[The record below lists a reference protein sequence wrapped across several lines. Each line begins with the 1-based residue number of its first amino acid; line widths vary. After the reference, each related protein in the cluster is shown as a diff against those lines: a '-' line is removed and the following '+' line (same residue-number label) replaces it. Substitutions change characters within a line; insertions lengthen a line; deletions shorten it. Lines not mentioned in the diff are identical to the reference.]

1 MAHSPSYSDPIG
13 AQLQAPGAAFE
24 IEEIQVNGIGCRVFR
39 RAPTTLKAV
48 FAGAQQFSEREFI
61 IYNDVRM
68 SYGEAFAKAAALAA
82 TIARQIKVK
91 KGTRIALVMH
101 NRPEWIIGF
110 IAIASLGA
118 TAVLVNSRGTANELK
133 AALDTSASELII
145 ADEGRA
151 HLLDAP
157 AQRRPMIVV
166 PSHQQTSQQDSPFNA
181 AWLPFSRAIADWQ
194 TAPLQLAE
202 VDPDDE
208 AIVMFTSG
216 TTGGAKAALLSHRNV
231 LAGLMNIQ
239 YSMAVVGTQVA
250 AQYGID
256 LATLSTLRP
265 PAALLVFPLFH
276 SSGCYSVLLANVLSG
291 GKIVILPKWNAEHA
305 LDLIERERIAGFAG
319 SPTMWWDM
327 LQIDRSQRDTNS
339 IFSIGVGGQALHKKL
354 LQEVA
359 AAFPQAMV
367 GVGYGMTE
375 TNGTIC
381 QLVGPALLERP
392 SASGRILPTA
402 EVKIMRD
409 DGTPAAENESG
420 EVWVRGAMV
429 MQGYCNNPSATAQ
442 ALRPDGWLQ
451 TGDLARIDS
460 EGYLHIVDRKK
471 HIVISGGENISCTEV
486 EAAALEFDGVAHAAA
501 LGLADER
508 LGERLVLVIVA
519 QRAIDDDELKKYIGT
534 RLAIYKTPR
543 QIVRVDALP
552 YNALGKV
559 NRALLLQQVIDLLG
573 R

>member
-1 MAHSPSYSDPIG
+1 MAHSTNYSDPIG

-24 IEEIQVNGIGCRVFR
+24 IEEIQVNGISCRVFR
-39 RAPTTLKAV
+39 RAPATLNAI

-61 IYNDVRM
+61 VYNDVRM

-82 TIARQIKVK
+82 AIAKQIEVK
-91 KGTRIALVMH
+91 KGTHIALVMH

-118 TAVLVNSRGTANELK
+118 TAVLVNSRGTASELH

-151 HLLDAP
+151 LLLDA
-157 AQRRPMIVV
+157 QQRPMIVV
-166 PSHQQTSQQDSPFNA
+166 PSERHSRFNT
-181 AWLPFSRAIADWQ
+181 AWLAFSTAIADWQ
-194 TAPLQLAE
+194 TSKLQLAE
-202 VDPDDE
+202 VSPEDD
-208 AIVMFTSG
+208 AVVMFTSG

-256 LATLSTLRP
+256 LATLSAMRP

-276 SSGCYSVLLANVLSG
+276 SSGCYSVLLANVLIG

-305 LDLIERERIAGFAG
+305 LDLIEGERIAGFAG

-327 LQIDRSQRDTNS
+327 LQIDRSQRDTSS
-339 IFSIGVGGQALHKKL
+339 IFSIGIGGQALHKKL
-354 LQEVA
+354 LQEIA

-409 DGTPAAENESG
+409 DGTPAAVDESG

-429 MQGYCNNPSATAQ
+429 MQGYCNNPTATAQ
-442 ALRPDGWLQ
+442 ALRADGWLQ

-460 EGYLHIVDRKK
+460 DGYLHIVDRKK

-486 EAAALEFDGVAHAAA
+486 EAAALEFDGVAHAVA

-519 QRAIDDDELKKYIGT
+519 QRAIDDDELKKHIGA

-543 QIVRVDALP
+543 QIIRVDALP

-573 R
+573 K